1 VDRPPRLGGEAGD
14 GDILVMAMDGVIG
27 HIMVAGEVGVIQS
40 MVAIMVAIHSIQG
53 MVIGLVGE
61 KKSMVSFHKGPA
73 IIRGY
78 LALTWSVILQVVEFL
93 LNGPV
98 KIIKSLWS

>member
-1 VDRPPRLGGEAGD
+1 MDRPSSLGGEAGD

-40 MVAIMVAIHSIQG
+40 MVAIMVAIHSIQVMG

-61 KKSMVSFHKGPA
+61 NKSIISFHKGPG
-73 IIRGY
+73 IIE
-78 LALTWSVILQVVEFL
+78 SPV
-93 LNGPV
+93 GPDSGLPCYELV
-98 KIIKSLWS
+98 CHPPGASSFS

>member
-1 VDRPPRLGGEAGD
+1 MDRPSSLGGEAGD

-40 MVAIMVAIHSIQG
+40 MVAIMVAIHSIQVMG

-73 IIRGY
+73 IIE
-78 LALTWSVILQVVEFL
+78 SPV
-93 LNGPV
+93 GPDTGLSRYDLV
-98 KIIKSLWS
+98 CHSSGA

>member
-1 VDRPPRLGGEAGD
+1 MDRPSSLGGEAGD

-27 HIMVAGEVGVIQS
+27 HIMVAGEAGVIQS
-40 MVAIMVAIHSIQG
+40 MVAIMVAIHSIQVMG

-73 IIRGY
+73 IIESPLG
-78 LALTWSVILQVVEFL
+78 
-93 LNGPV
+93 LNTRL
-98 KIIKSLWS
+98 SLFGMVCHSTGC